1 MNRRGWERKRSWD
14 RNWCLI
20 IKKLLVFI
28 FRGGVCFSGGFFN
41 GADDIV
47 SVLLERTM
55 VYALVVFVYF
65 SECHG
70 IDFTGVRDFKPVVL
84 VFPYAQKPYIVITDD
99 TIKIDAETDIKISD
113 IVSTAQKS
121 FLGCKMLCLEIRN
134 PQAYKF
140 SWRFKAD
147 RIFHKKYQAF
157 ICPELIKED
166 QRAACLDWF
175 NARYPG

>member
-1 MNRRGWERKRSWD
+1 MGLILLAFGISNLSFWFFHMRK
-14 RNWCLI
+14 
-20 IKKLLVFI
+20 
-28 FRGGVCFSGGFFN
+28 
-41 GADDIV
+41 
-47 SVLLERTM
+47 
-55 VYALVVFVYF
+55 
-65 SECHG
+65 
-70 IDFTGVRDFKPVVL
+70 
-84 VFPYAQKPYIVITDD
+84 KPYIVITDD